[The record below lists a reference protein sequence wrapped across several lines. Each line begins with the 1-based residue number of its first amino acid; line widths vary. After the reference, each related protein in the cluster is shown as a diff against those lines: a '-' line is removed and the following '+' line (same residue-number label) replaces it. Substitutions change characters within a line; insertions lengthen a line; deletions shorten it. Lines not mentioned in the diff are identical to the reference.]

1 MIIWWLK
8 ALLVLIGV
16 EHLGIAALEMRG
28 APAKQASVFGMPL
41 EFVKQPHA
49 QIALANQGVYNLML
63 GAAMLASAFTIAG
76 SAFVTVALILLVFLL
91 VVGVY
96 GEMTV
101 TRKIFLV
108 QVLPAVIGLALVLIA
123 LMA

>member
-16 EHLGIAALEMRG
+16 EHLGIAVLEMRG

-76 SAFVTVALILLVFLL
+76 AAFVTVALILLVFLL

-96 GEMTV
+96 GGVTV

>member
-1 MIIWWLK
+1 MMIWWLK

-28 APAKQASVFGMPL
+28 TPARQASVFGMPL

-76 SAFVTVALILLVFLL
+76 AAFVTVALILLVFLL

-96 GEMTV
+96 GGVTV

>member
-1 MIIWWLK
+1 MIWWLK

-16 EHLGIAALEMRG
+16 EHLGIAGLEMRG
-28 APAKQASVFGMPL
+28 APAKQARVFGMPL
-41 EFVKQPHA
+41 DFVKQPHA

-63 GAAMLASAFTIAG
+63 GAAMLASAFTITG
-76 SAFVTVALILLVFLL
+76 PSFLTVALILLVFLL

-96 GEMTV
+96 GGLTV

-108 QVLPAVIGLALVLIA
+108 QVLPAVIGLALILAA
-123 LMA
+123 LMG